1 MPGALIVFDK
11 VVSSDP
17 QFKKF
22 WLLHSIEEPVIE
34 GDRFIIRRTKN
45 GDTGMLQ
52 NQVLLPEA
60 GNAQIEKVGG
70 KGKEFWVFGTNYP
83 NDALPN
89 RPDDANERGAWR
101 VEVSP
106 AVPAAENYF
115 LNVIQVADNTCKR
128 MNDVKRIDAG
138 KVVGVQ
144 IADRIVTFSKNSL
157 PLSGKIDMKVDGN
170 TSMKFVITDLI
181 PGTWQIKKDGK
192 VYIPAMEVR
201 SDDGILSF
209 EGTAGHYEFL
219 R

>member
-1 MPGALIVFDK
+1 MDDLRILTGKVCVVARTAGRFLKEERKSFRREAVEEKHAHDYVSYVDKESEKRIVAALGA
-11 VVSSDP
+11 
-17 QFKKF
+17 
-22 WLLHSIEEPVIE
+22 
-34 GDRFIIRRTKN
+34 
-45 GDTGMLQ
+45 
-52 NQVLLPEA
+52 LLPEA
-60 GNAQIEKVGG
+60 GFIVEEGSAVYRDEPYC
-70 KGKEFWVFGTNYP
+70 WVVDPLDGTTNYIHGNAP
-83 NDALPN
+83 YCVSIALRNKHELLLGVVYDPCL
-89 RPDDANERGAWR
+89 DECFYAW
-101 VEVSP
+101 
-106 AVPAAENYF
+106 
-115 LNVIQVADNTCKR
+115 
-128 MNDVKRIDAG
+128 

>member
-1 MPGALIVFDK
+1 M
-11 VVSSDP
+11 
-17 QFKKF
+17 
-22 WLLHSIEEPVIE
+22 
-34 GDRFIIRRTKN
+34 
-45 GDTGMLQ
+45 
-52 NQVLLPEA
+52 
-60 GNAQIEKVGG
+60 
-70 KGKEFWVFGTNYP
+70 FGTNYP